1 MERLLWNSSCLTG
14 SVNSC
19 TISRNLKICFH
30 RAHRPASI
38 IMKTQ
43 NHLQLFSLILS
54 MVIFGTIG
62 LFRKYIPLPSAVL
75 ACARGFM
82 GSAFLLLLNRA
93 RGSSFSFKA
102 VSGHTA
108 GLIISGALIG
118 FNWILLFE
126 AYNYTTVAIA
136 TLCYYLQPVIVI
148 ALSPL
153 VLRERITTK
162 KVICILLSLL
172 GMVLVSGIRPG
183 DSPAG
188 GNLYGILLGLG
199 AAMLYASVVLMN
211 KKIAGVPVYEKTI
224 LQLFSASA
232 VLVPYLAV
240 SGSLQMYHLEA
251 GPVLALLTV
260 GLLHTGIAYALYFW
274 SVERLPAQ
282 TSALFSYIDPVTA
295 VLLSALLLHE
305 PMTLPAAA
313 GAVLILG
320 SAIASER

>member
-1 MERLLWNSSCLTG
+1 
-14 SVNSC
+14 
-19 TISRNLKICFH
+19 
-30 RAHRPASI
+30 
-38 IMKTQ
+38 
-43 NHLQLFSLILS
+43 
-54 MVIFGTIG
+54 
-62 LFRKYIPLPSAVL
+62 
-75 ACARGFM
+75 M

-240 SGSLQMYHLEA
+240 SGSLQMYHLET